1 MLRLSLSGKNYGLSG
16 RIVKPITS
24 ISVPEPEVKSTAVIG
39 YSTNLI
45 DSITTDDEVLISK
58 TEIAVETEVLIPEA
72 VLQQDDPITTF
83 SNDVTEAIE
92 VEISTP
98 ELSAEEKLRLRIN
111 KETVTRNERM
121 KGLSLLQKQLSK
133 SVARKQEVEQM
144 LIKEVVTLR
153 NVIDGEIEGE
163 AVRLGELESLYT
175 SFRDLFVS
183 KTVLLDSEV
192 KILEQMKAVRDMV
205 NEQVVLVQLDSAI
218 LKKGELISIEK
229 TICTDIKTCLDEV
242 NAEISETK
250 SKIVDLQSV
259 LLSLPSSTDEAGYA
273 ARSYSWEEIESLEQ
287 KLIQS
292 VEVSSHFPLSMII
305 SEHRTVII
313 ELRRT
318 R

>member
-1 MLRLSLSGKNYGLSG
+1 MLRLSLGGKNYGLSG

-45 DSITTDDEVLISK
+45 DSITTDDEVLIGK
-58 TEIAVETEVLIPEA
+58 IEIAVETEVLIPEA

-98 ELSAEEKLRLRIN
+98 ELSAEEKLRLKIN

-218 LKKGELISIEK
+218 LKKDELISIEK

-292 VEVSSHFPLSMII
+292 VEVSSHFPLSIEI
-305 SEHRTVII
+305 SELRTVII

>member
-1 MLRLSLSGKNYGLSG
+1 MSG

-58 TEIAVETEVLIPEA
+58 IEIAVETEVLIPEA
-72 VLQQDDPITTF
+72 FLRQDDPITTF

-292 VEVSSHFPLSMII
+292 VEVSSHFPLSIVI
-305 SEHRTVII
+305 SELRTVII

>member
-1 MLRLSLSGKNYGLSG
+1 LGGKNYGLSG

-58 TEIAVETEVLIPEA
+58 IEIAVETEVLIPEA

-292 VEVSSHFPLSMII
+292 VEVSSHFPLSIVI
-305 SEHRTVII
+305 SELRTVII
-313 ELRRT
+313 ELRGT

>member
-1 MLRLSLSGKNYGLSG
+1 MGGKNYGLSG

-58 TEIAVETEVLIPEA
+58 IEIAVETEVLIPEA

-292 VEVSSHFPLSMII
+292 VEVSSHFPLSIVI
-305 SEHRTVII
+305 SELRTVII
-313 ELRRT
+313 ELRGT

>member
-1 MLRLSLSGKNYGLSG
+1 MLRLSLGGKNYGLSG

-45 DSITTDDEVLISK
+45 DSITTDDEVLIGK
-58 TEIAVETEVLIPEA
+58 IEIAVETEVLIPEA

-98 ELSAEEKLRLRIN
+98 ELSAEEKLRLKIN

-218 LKKGELISIEK
+218 LKKDELISIEK

-292 VEVSSHFPLSMII
+292 VEVSSHFPLSIVI
-305 SEHRTVII
+305 SELRTVII

>member
-1 MLRLSLSGKNYGLSG
+1 MSG

-24 ISVPEPEVKSTAVIG
+24 ISVPEVKSTAVIG

-58 TEIAVETEVLIPEA
+58 IEIAVGTEVLIPEA
-72 VLQQDDPITTF
+72 VLRQDDPITTF

-292 VEVSSHFPLSMII
+292 VEVSSHFPLSIVI
-305 SEHRTVII
+305 SELRTVII

>member
-1 MLRLSLSGKNYGLSG
+1 MGGKNYGLSG

-58 TEIAVETEVLIPEA
+58 IEIAVETEVLIPEA
-72 VLQQDDPITTF
+72 FLRQDDPITTF

-292 VEVSSHFPLSMII
+292 VEVSSHFPLSIVI
-305 SEHRTVII
+305 SELRTVII

>member
-1 MLRLSLSGKNYGLSG
+1 MLRLSLGGKNYGLSG

-58 TEIAVETEVLIPEA
+58 SEIAVETEVLIPEA

-250 SKIVDLQSV
+250 SKIVYLQTV

-292 VEVSSHFPLSMII
+292 VEVSSHFPLSIVI
-305 SEHRTVII
+305 SELRTVII

>member
-1 MLRLSLSGKNYGLSG
+1 MSG
-16 RIVKPITS
+16 RVVKPITS

-58 TEIAVETEVLIPEA
+58 IEIAVETEVLMPEA

-98 ELSAEEKLRLRIN
+98 ELSAEDKLRLRIN

-229 TICTDIKTCLDEV
+229 TICADIKTCLDEV

-292 VEVSSHFPLSMII
+292 VEVSSHFPLSIVI
-305 SEHRTVII
+305 SELRTVII
-313 ELRRT
+313 ELRGT

>member
-1 MLRLSLSGKNYGLSG
+1 LSG
-16 RIVKPITS
+16 RVVKPITS

-58 TEIAVETEVLIPEA
+58 IEIAVETEVLIPEA

-98 ELSAEEKLRLRIN
+98 ELSAEDKLRLRIN

-229 TICTDIKTCLDEV
+229 TICADIKTCLDEV

-292 VEVSSHFPLSMII
+292 VEVSSHFPLSIVI
-305 SEHRTVII
+305 SELRTVII
-313 ELRRT
+313 ELRGT

>member
-1 MLRLSLSGKNYGLSG
+1 MSG

-58 TEIAVETEVLIPEA
+58 IEIAVETEVLIPEA

-292 VEVSSHFPLSMII
+292 VEVSSHFPLSIVI
-305 SEHRTVII
+305 SELRTVII
-313 ELRRT
+313 ELRGT